1 MFLVNSNQ
9 DPMPYY
15 QIIDMLCALESKG
28 VSTSLYTIMTVPS
41 DTAHAFAHW
50 RDWDG
55 IPPVGSDPSRTVSA
69 DVIAFLDSHL
79 K

>member
-1 MFLVNSNQ
+1 
-9 DPMPYY
+9 MPYSH
-15 QIIDMLCALESKG
+15 IIDMLYALESKG